1 MKRPALAAALTAM
14 LLGAAV
20 AQQHGIGQDAKIAA
34 NDPQPA
40 AAPVTIAMGPISAP
54 QKRNPNAAA
63 GSVSES
69 PPASDSTPNKKTKHR
84 HRHPSSN

>member
-1 MKRPALAAALTAM
+1 MTRLALAAALTV
-14 LLGAAV
+14 LLFGAAV
-20 AQQHGIGQDAKIAA
+20 AQQHGIGKDAKIAA

-40 AAPVTIAMGPISAP
+40 GAPVTMAMGPISAP

-69 PPASDSTPNKKTKHR
+69 PAASDSSNKKTKHR
-84 HRHPSSN
+84 HRHSSSN